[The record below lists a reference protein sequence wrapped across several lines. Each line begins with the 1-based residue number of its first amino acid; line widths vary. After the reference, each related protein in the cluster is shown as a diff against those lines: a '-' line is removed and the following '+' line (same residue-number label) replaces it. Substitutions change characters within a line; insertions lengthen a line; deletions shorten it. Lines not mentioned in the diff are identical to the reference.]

1 MFYSFYFC
9 SKHWSLII
17 VCPDFKFGYIV
28 DSINEGK
35 THKSYKLVKI
45 IEEVFEINFK
55 WYMAQLWNEEGYF
68 EESQIENLVVDL
80 MSKLLKRCFDLV
92 SISLCFILL

>member
-1 MFYSFYFC
+1 MIFYFC

-17 VCPDFKFGYIV
+17 VCPDFKFSYIV

-35 THKSYKLVKI
+35 THKNYMLVKI
-45 IEEVFEINFK
+45 IEEVFKINFK
-55 WYMAQLWNEEGYF
+55 WHMSHLWNEEGYF

-80 MSKLLKRCFDLV
+80 MSG
-92 SISLCFILL
+92 FIEKMF